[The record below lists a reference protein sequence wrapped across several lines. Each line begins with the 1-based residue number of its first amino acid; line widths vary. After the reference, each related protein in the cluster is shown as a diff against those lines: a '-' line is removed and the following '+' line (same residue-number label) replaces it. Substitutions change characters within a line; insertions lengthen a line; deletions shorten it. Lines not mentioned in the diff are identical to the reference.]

1 MAWGFLKDK
10 ISKIKKDSFIGSF
23 KKNASSPQEGSEDK
37 TAQGGDLPEAK
48 SELKVKN
55 AEKKIWEKTDNEL
68 EAELNKISPEI
79 LAQAKNP
86 QMRKLIVSVYRQMLK
101 DGVNVNNDREVKKW
115 LKKHPEA
122 LQGGE
127 VQKVETFKRDE
138 QKLGRNEPCVCGSG
152 KKYKK
157 CCGNNK

>member
-10 ISKIKKDSFIGSF
+10 ISKLKKGSFTESF
-23 KKNASSPQEGSEDK
+23 KKNASSPQAGTEDK
-37 TAQGGDLPEAK
+37 AKKSGDLPETK
-48 SELKVKN
+48 SELPVKKS
-55 AEKKIWEKTDNEL
+55 EKKIWEKTDNEL
-68 EAELNKISPEI
+68 EEELNKISPEI

-127 VQKVETFKRDE
+127 VQKVETFKRSE

-157 CCGNNK
+157 CCGK